1 MQASVGDLEAP
12 AFVIRVP
19 LAALVERGVT
29 YTVASVLALTV
40 ALALSLLAPQI
51 GVAAAVS
58 GLATVGLLIVTLL
71 KGRHD
76 FAPALHG

>member
-1 MQASVGDLEAP
+1 MQASVGDFEAP
-12 AFVIRVP
+12 AFVIRSP
-19 LAALVERGVT
+19 LAALVERGVIHA
-29 YTVASVLALTV
+29 VASVLALAV

-58 GLATVGLLIVTLL
+58 GPATVGLLVVTLL

-76 FAPALHG
+76 VAPALHG

>member
-19 LAALVERGVT
+19 LAALVERGVIHA
-29 YTVASVLALTV
+29 VASVLALTV